1 MALLSGPRMP
11 PRAGG
16 PPRQLVVLL
25 HGVGA
30 DGHDL
35 IELVP
40 ALAAVLPGAT
50 FVAPDAPEPCD
61 MAPFG
66 RQWFSL
72 RDRRPA
78 ALLLG
83 VQAAAP
89 LLDAFLD
96 AEIARHGLAD
106 YQLALVGFSQGA
118 MAALYLAPRR
128 PRAPA
133 GVLGYS
139 GALIGGER
147 LPQEAASR
155 PPVFL
160 VHGDADE
167 VVPPHALYAAVAG
180 LQAAGIPVQWSLR
193 RELPHGIDPDSVAQG
208 RRSSPPRSA
217 RAAPRG
223 CRSRARPGRR
233 PA

>member
-1 MALLSGPRMP
+1 MP

-30 DGHDL
+30 DGEDL
-35 IELVP
+35 IDLAP
-40 ALAAVLPGAT
+40 ALATVLPGAA
-50 FVAPDAPEPCD
+50 FVAPNAPQPCD

-66 RQWFSL
+66 CQWFSL
-72 RDRRPA
+72 RDRRPD

-83 VQAAAP
+83 VQAIAP
-89 LLDAFLD
+89 VIDAFLD
-96 AEIARHGLAD
+96 VELERYGLTD
-106 YQLALVGFSQGA
+106 HQVALLGFSQGT
-118 MAALYLAPRR
+118 MIALYVAPRR
-128 PRAPA
+128 PRALA

-147 LPQEAASR
+147 LAQEATSK

-160 VHGDADE
+160 IHGDADE
-167 VVPPHALYAAVAG
+167 VVPVSAMYAAVAG

-193 RELPHGIDPDSVAQG
+193 RGLPHGIDPDGIAHG
-208 RRSSPPRSA
+208 AAFLAAAFATRSA
-217 RAAPRG
+217 
-223 CRSRARPGRR
+223 
-233 PA
+233 